1 MKENLSAFIDDEL
14 DDHQAQQLLDRL
26 HADGDLRDEFA
37 LRVMVGDALRG
48 DVGLGADFTASVMSR
63 STMNLL

>member
-37 LRVMVGDALRG
+37 LR
-48 DVGLGADFTASVMSR
+48 
-63 STMNLL
+63 